1 MLRRNAVRGAFTL
14 VELLVVIAIIGVLI
28 GLLLPAVQKVRSAAN
43 RTKSTNN
50 LKQIALAMVGYH
62 ETHGELPHNGA
73 WQNASWQF
81 LGWNGTSWYFV
92 PRPTLSPG
100 ASWAYKILP
109 HIEAN
114 DLYTNFNFTSSI
126 PTFLDPGRG
135 STGISVVQWSGKNDG
150 TIIQAGQV
158 TDYAVNGMLVGSGQ
172 NTAPDFSAGS
182 PYFSSGPPSKWI
194 TFHRTLSKISDG
206 TSNTILVGTKALATN
221 VYTQRGC
228 AKYTLSNNATQG
240 CDDDPITS
248 PGPGIMGL
256 MRGIGPDD
264 TFYVTSAAPNAGT
277 IPGCTYP
284 IANGWNW
291 YPGTFMVEQDSVDM
305 DGWNRWGSPYPGAA
319 PIAFCD
325 GSVQNIGY
333 TAKSSVILSL
343 CTPNGGETLYLD

>member
-1 MLRRNAVRGAFTL
+1 MPRLDPVRRAFTL

-43 RTKSTNN
+43 RAKSTNN
-50 LKQIALAMVGYH
+50 LKQIALAMHGYH
-62 ETHGELPHNGA
+62 DTHGELPHNGA

-81 LGWNGTSWYFV
+81 LPWNGTSWYFV
-92 PRPTLSPG
+92 PTPKLSQG
-100 ASWAYKILP
+100 ASWAYKLLP
-109 HIEAN
+109 HIEHN
-114 DLYTNFNFTSSI
+114 DLYTKYNFTSTV
-126 PTFLDPGRG
+126 PTFLDPGRAG
-135 STGISVVQWSGKNDG
+135 SGISITPWSGSPDSTVIK
-150 TIIQAGQV
+150 AGQV

-172 NTAPDFSAGS
+172 NTSPGPQPGA

-194 TFHRTLSKISDG
+194 TFHRTLSGISDG
-206 TSNTILVGTKALATN
+206 TSRTILVGTKALSTN

-228 AKYTLSNNATQG
+228 ANFTLSNNATQG

-256 MRGIGPDD
+256 MRAIGPDD
-264 TFYVTSAAPNAGT
+264 TWYVSSAPPNAGT

-325 GSVQNIGY
+325 GSVQYISY
-333 TAKSSVILSL
+333 TVSSSVILSL
-343 CTPNGGETLYLD
+343 CTPNGAETVNLE